1 MHLLIILIHENIR
14 RKRKQLKKA
23 NKDILNQTF
32 CGKKRNNSSKK
43 KNIDLSEQ
51 KSKEKRKRKNSAELS
66 KNIKDKNNLSLF
78 TKELSNQITNGNTI
92 ILPFIDPC
100 YDLIEAYLS
109 GDNVKIDIF
118 KQLIENSF
126 INRKNLIPIYAYFTE
141 LYSEAEK

>member
-1 MHLLIILIHENIR
+1 MHLLIILIHENIK

-23 NKDILNQTF
+23 NKDIFNQTF

-78 TKELSNQITNGNTI
+78 TKELSN
-92 ILPFIDPC
+92 
-100 YDLIEAYLS
+100 
-109 GDNVKIDIF
+109 
-118 KQLIENSF
+118 
-126 INRKNLIPIYAYFTE
+126 
-141 LYSEAEK
+141 